1 MNIFVNFLLYLIV
14 FSILYV
20 IMEAEPKIFLNLL
33 QFITAALQYYMS
45 YINVYYV
52 TNLYLTLHLNFL
64 YLRLNVLAPRF
75 GIFYSNRSRK
85 D

>member
-1 MNIFVNFLLYLIV
+1 
-14 FSILYV
+14 
-20 IMEAEPKIFLNLL
+20 MEAEPKIFLNLL

-52 TNLYLTLHLNFL
+52 TNLYLSLHLNFL
-64 YLRLNVLAPRF
+64 YLRLNALAPRSEI
-75 GIFYSNRSRK
+75 IFASLSRM